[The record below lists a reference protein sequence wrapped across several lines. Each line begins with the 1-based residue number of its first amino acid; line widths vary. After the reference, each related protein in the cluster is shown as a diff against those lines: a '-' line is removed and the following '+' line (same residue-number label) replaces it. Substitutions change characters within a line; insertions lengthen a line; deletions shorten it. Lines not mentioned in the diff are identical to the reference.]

1 MLILFQ
7 TYNRG
12 VCIFCPASLLQF
24 EFPCQ
29 TLFGS
34 IASNCSRFKPY
45 RPCVSIPNL
54 KLWGS
59 LKEQNNSSP
68 TSFDTIRS
76 DIWQSNLGCSRVFSS
91 SVQWPRQYHQA
102 KSVAKGTNFILQSN
116 GMAPERPKEEE
127 LPKLGLMLLAS
138 PWPLPTGAFLC
149 PLGLTFVHQSLGNFL
164 SILSCFL
171 AHHVAFSTSNFHFK
185 CFFSLCLFVCLLFG
199 AVWSEAGRNWLCVY
213 VCVFVCVYLCVCL
226 CLFLC
231 VGLCL
236 CLCLFVCFCVCL
248 AVCGVKLGWSGL
260 WVGGVS

>member
-1 MLILFQ
+1 MHWIFFAWAAQWLHPAWSSLLWSLQLRQEGFMFWSNFWSPQPLLHFKLDFFQNSYQHVNIIVLVLILFQ

-149 PLGLTFVHQSLGNFL
+149 PPL
-164 SILSCFL
+164 SISPL
-171 AHHVAFSTSNFHFK
+171 AIFWK
-185 CFFSLCLFVCLLFG
+185 
-199 AVWSEAGRNWLCVY
+199 
-213 VCVFVCVYLCVCL
+213 
-226 CLFLC
+226 
-231 VGLCL
+231 
-236 CLCLFVCFCVCL
+236 FCP
-248 AVCGVKLGWSGL
+248 AS
-260 WVGGVS
+260 